1 MDHDNRYV
9 LILRTCKSD
18 MTSHNGFVW
27 PESGPVECPNWNP
40 EPVCGGGLHGWLWGE
55 GNGVLGNWSKNA
67 KWLVVRVLA
76 SDVVDLD
83 GKVKFPRGEVVY
95 CGPRF
100 DATAYLAANGG
111 AGKAVIGIALTGG
124 HGSTLT
130 GGDDSALTGG
140 HGSTLTGGHGST
152 LTGGDGS
159 TLTGGHGSTLTGGD
173 DSALTGGDDS
183 TLTGGDRST
192 LTGGDDSTLTGGDR
206 STLIFEYWCH
216 RTGRK
221 RIAVAYPGED
231 GIEPNVPYR
240 CVDGKFV
247 KAEGHS

>member
-140 HGSTLTGGHGST
+140 
-152 LTGGDGS
+152 
-159 TLTGGHGSTLTGGD
+159 
-173 DSALTGGDDS
+173 DDS